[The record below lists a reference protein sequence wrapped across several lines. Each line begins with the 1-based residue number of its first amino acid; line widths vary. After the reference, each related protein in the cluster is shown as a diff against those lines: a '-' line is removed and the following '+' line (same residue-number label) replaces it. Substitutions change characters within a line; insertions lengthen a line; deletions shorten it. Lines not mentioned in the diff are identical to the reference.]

1 MNRVLANSATK
12 TKWSDASIF
21 EYRIATSGE
30 TLQIVAES
38 TSLNK
43 HLESSGA
50 SNPFKIVGRNLR
62 LLLAQVSRLGHAS
75 SKR

>member
-1 MNRVLANSATK
+1 MDRILANGATK
-12 TKWSDASIF
+12 AKWGDASIF

-30 TLQIVAES
+30 TLQIVAEN
-38 TSLNK
+38 TSLDK
-43 HLESSGA
+43 HLKAPGA

-75 SKR
+75 PKR